1 MIASY
6 RFSRSMQDLCPPT
19 ASIFKVN
26 CVIKHIHEPVS
37 QLLRPGSLKAR
48 NCSSCPEPLVRVFRV
63 LGPEGP
69 NYVLEKNFNYI
80 LQEMHTNR
88 KEG

>member
-37 QLLRPGSLKAR
+37 QLLRPSSQKAR
-48 NCSSCPEPLVRVFRV
+48 NCSSCPEPLVRVFRIF
-63 LGPEGP
+63 GFEDPD
-69 NYVLEKNFNYI
+69 YVLEKHFKLNFTRNA
-80 LQEMHTNR
+80 H
-88 KEG
+88 KP